1 MSEEDAASSVP
12 EEGPTATGEGEDAV
26 ESEAPSDPPAPEEEG
41 KNDEEEPKEDT
52 ADDDG
57 GDDALAAKV
66 DSMEVSEDGDK
77 DATADDGDEHGK
89 QPAGVPKTPSI
100 DLPPIATS
108 LPVTNASRTASLS
121 KLRAYEAA
129 RRSAYKTKLAS
140 SSLYWRSFR
149 ELLHASIEETERAEQ
164 ILKASAESNT
174 AYAISLRAAHND
186 TLDEQGRPVVDP
198 KKRKKLME
206 GRERRREKA
215 SAGPAGTLLTSLE
228 SETDD
233 GGKSKSAAATA
244 VSKLHVPDK
253 SFSGTGNGILDALV
267 ESQGIMADRFAEY
280 AKYVYDEAVPEIVE
294 IRQALVMEVTLMEK
308 MGDAIQEDLD
318 AAEREVHDAWS
329 ECAVVCFCFCQ
340 SGRL

>member
-12 EEGPTATGEGEDAV
+12 EEGPAAAGEGEETV
-26 ESEAPSDPPAPEEEG
+26 ESEAPPSDPAPEEE
-41 KNDEEEPKEDT
+41 KN
-52 ADDDG
+52 DDG

-66 DSMEVSEDGDK
+66 ESMGVSDDGGK
-77 DATADDGDEHGK
+77 DAAADDGDE
-89 QPAGVPKTPSI
+89 QPAGVPKTPASTSI

-129 RRSAYKTKLAS
+129 RRSAYRTKLAS

-215 SAGPAGTLLTSLE
+215 SAGPAGALLASPE
-228 SETDD
+228 SETGD
-233 GGKSKSAAATA
+233 GGKSKSAAAA

-253 SFSGTGNGILDALV
+253 PFSGAGNGILDALV
-267 ESQGIMADRFAEY
+267 ESQGVMADRFAEY

-318 AAEREVHDAWS
+318 AAEREVHDAWG
-329 ECAVVCFCFCQ
+329 ECAVFF
-340 SGRL
+340 

>member
-12 EEGPTATGEGEDAV
+12 EEGPAAAGEGEETV
-26 ESEAPSDPPAPEEEG
+26 ESEAPPSDPAPEEE
-41 KNDEEEPKEDT
+41 KN
-52 ADDDG
+52 DDG

-66 DSMEVSEDGDK
+66 ESMGVSEEDGTGK
-77 DATADDGDEHGK
+77 DAAAADDGDEHGQ
-89 QPAGVPKTPSI
+89 QPAGVPKTPASTSI

-129 RRSAYKTKLAS
+129 RRSAYRTKLAS

-215 SAGPAGTLLTSLE
+215 SAGPAGMLLASPE

-233 GGKSKSAAATA
+233 GGKSKSAAAA

-253 SFSGTGNGILDALV
+253 PFSGAGNGILDALV
-267 ESQGIMADRFAEY
+267 ESQGVMADRFAEY

-318 AAEREVHDAWS
+318 AAEREVHDAWG
-329 ECAVVCFCFCQ
+329 ECAVVSIFMFGLCH
-340 SGRL
+340 SGWR

>member
-1 MSEEDAASSVP
+1 MSEEVAASSVP
-12 EEGPTATGEGEDAV
+12 KEGPAAAGEGEETV
-26 ESEAPSDPPAPEEEG
+26 ESEAPPSDPAPEEE
-41 KNDEEEPKEDT
+41 KN
-52 ADDDG
+52 DDG

-66 DSMEVSEDGDK
+66 ESMGVSDDGDK

-89 QPAGVPKTPSI
+89 QPAGVPKTPSTSI
-100 DLPPIATS
+100 DLPPIDPS
-108 LPVTNASRTASLS
+108 LPVSNASRTASLS

-129 RRSAYKTKLAS
+129 RRSAYRTKLAS

-215 SAGPAGTLLTSLE
+215 SAGPAGTLLASPE

-233 GGKSKSAAATA
+233 GGKSKSAAAA

-267 ESQGIMADRFAEY
+267 ESQGVMADRFAEY

-318 AAEREVHDAWS
+318 AAEREVHDAWG
-329 ECAVVCFCFCQ
+329 ECAVVFTFMFGLCH
-340 SGRL
+340 SGGR